1 MESRKYE
8 RTYHFPFSPG
18 QTSDDKV
25 QLDYWQFVSQM
36 KSVVLT
42 EKLDGENNCLSRYG
56 VFARSHAAPTISP
69 WTARPRQ
76 RWAQIRHDLGELEI
90 FGENLY
96 AVHSIEYKRLED
108 YFFVFG
114 TRYLDQWLC
123 WEEVCFCA
131 NALDLPVVPVLSI
144 SGPPESDQ
152 ALRNGILDIADAE
165 SRFGSVDAQTGADCS
180 CEGIVL
186 RDSDGFP
193 AGELA
198 THVMKYVRKDH
209 VQTSAHFIDLFTSYR
224 ARVRIVYVEQS
235 YKQWRAQNRLR
246 EAVVPEHVMDRMM
259 SKWEVPRPH
268 EAHSIINAIP

>member
-56 VFARSHAAPTISP
+56 VFARSHAAPTVSP
-69 WTARPRQ
+69 WTARLRQ
-76 RWAQIRHDLGELEI
+76 RWAQIRNDLGDLEI

-96 AVHSIEYKRLED
+96 AVHSIGYKRLED

-114 TRYLDQWLC
+114 ARYLDQWLS
-123 WEEVCFCA
+123 WEEVCFYT

-144 SGPPESDQ
+144 SGPPESAQ
-152 ALRNGILDIADAE
+152 ALRSVILGLAAAE
-165 SRFGSVDAQTGADCS
+165 SHFGSVDAQTGAVCS

-186 RDSDGFP
+186 RDFDGFP

-198 THVMKYVRKDH
+198 THVLKYVRKDH
-209 VQTSAHFIDLFTSYR
+209 VQTSAHWTR
-224 ARVRIVYVEQS
+224 N
-235 YKQWRAQNRLR
+235 WRSAKLLN
-246 EAVVPEHVMDRMM
+246 HY
-259 SKWEVPRPH
+259 
-268 EAHSIINAIP
+268 